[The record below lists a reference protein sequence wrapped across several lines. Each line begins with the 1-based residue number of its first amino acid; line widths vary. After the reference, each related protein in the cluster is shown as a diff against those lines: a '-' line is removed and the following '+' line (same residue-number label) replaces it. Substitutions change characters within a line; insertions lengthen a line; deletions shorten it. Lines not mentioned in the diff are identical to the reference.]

1 MKMLGKLARS
11 LAARYVCQNCEKEK
25 ERRAVAHNATKCLE
39 RNSLLAESNQAA
51 SIEIHRLEKA
61 LAKAELERDVAR
73 EMLLERS
80 TPDTR
85 PGGAGMRF
93 VCDACQDITNIEAD
107 RMEIQG
113 EKLMVYSRGRLVY
126 VADLGQIMMAKL
138 MPGREDGNGLRANSD

>member
-1 MKMLGKLARS
+1 MKMLGKLAGA
-11 LAARYVCQNCEKEK
+11 LAARYVCQSCEKEK
-25 ERRAVAHNATKCLE
+25 ERRAVAHNATKCPE

-85 PGGAGMRF
+85 PEGAGMR
-93 VCDACQDITNIEAD
+93 
-107 RMEIQG
+107 
-113 EKLMVYSRGRLVY
+113 L
-126 VADLGQIMMAKL
+126 
-138 MPGREDGNGLRANSD
+138 GREDGNELRTKSD